1 MYVARVG
8 CIHSYPG
15 DHVAHGLWARHTC
28 KCTPKL
34 SVDKHFPWNGGDWM
48 CGTGEAGTLTV
59 SCAGLTVM
67 GHPQV
72 DILISSVHMD
82 PLIH

>member
-1 MYVARVG
+1 MLRVWAAFTAILG
-8 CIHSYPG
+8 IMWPMG
-15 DHVAHGLWARHTC
+15 FGLD
-28 KCTPKL
+28 TPANVPRKL

-67 GHPQV
+67 GHSQV